1 MSTFVGPPVPED
13 IQRIRME
20 RKKRILQEA
29 ESVEAK
35 LDQSTLS
42 KSEHHEESESDSDDG
57 MIGPAPPTREDPD
70 DAERMAQQ
78 RLAQRA
84 DQEGDAGPTSVLG
97 TDRNSW
103 LAQALGQKVPAA
115 DAPSVK
121 VLDRLAIKDTRDD
134 AKDSTNEPA
143 QDQEPSLLEQH
154 LATKKD
160 KKQDQD
166 FNWERDMKANTKL
179 SQYLS
184 NGDFNSRFQ
193 RGT

>member
-1 MSTFVGPPVPED
+1 MPED
-13 IQRIRME
+13 IQRVRIE
-20 RKKRILQEA
+20 RKRRILQEA
-29 ESVEAK
+29 EEVEAK
-35 LDQSTLS
+35 LDQPSLN
-42 KSEHHEESESDSDDG
+42 KSERQERESESESDSDDG

-84 DQEGDAGPTSVLG
+84 DLEDDAGPTSVLG
-97 TDRNSW
+97 SDRNSW
-103 LAQALGQKVPAA
+103 LAQALGQKVPAS

-134 AKDSTNEPA
+134 AKDRTNEPA
-143 QDQEPSLLEQH
+143 QNQEPSLLEQH

-160 KKQDQD
+160 KKRDQD